1 MMGLALQCLAR
12 GSIFLFYVFIL
23 LHFLNPRS
31 AHSPC
36 EGVVVDQRERVAREV
51 ALAVAVLIRVAGG
64 EITPSGKSFEGYNKR
79 ISPQPGF
86 LVFALRLCLTHSFP
100 II

>member
-1 MMGLALQCLAR
+1 MHSLVPSSMMGLALQCLAR
-12 GSIFLFYVFIL
+12 GSIFWFYVFIL

-51 ALAVAVLIRVAGG
+51 ALTVAVLIRAVAGG
-64 EITPSGKSFEGYNKR
+64 EITPSGKSVKGYTTR
-79 ISPQPGF
+79 ISPQPG
-86 LVFALRLCLTHSFP
+86 LWSNWSLD
-100 II
+100 